1 MGKTKGLEG
10 QYGGL
15 YTYGIKVLNHY
26 QSLAFIGEIVGGLES
41 PDAPSYTVTGSGG
54 GGTHIYHYAEPRAL
68 TNRERARLQT
78 FPNWYEFIGGKESVR
93 RQIGMAVT
101 QKGAKVIVEAIL
113 KTLAGVPYET
123 EEAKWD
129 EEYIQEIL
137 KTGENKKMKRSGKVK
152 KKEKAPEGQTVIELE
167 ETQS

>member
-1 MGKTKGLEG
+1 VGKTKGLEG

-101 QKGAKVIVEAIL
+101 QKGAKVIVE
-113 KTLAGVPYET
+113 
-123 EEAKWD
+123 
-129 EEYIQEIL
+129 YIQEML

>member
-1 MGKTKGLEG
+1 
-10 QYGGL
+10 
-15 YTYGIKVLNHY
+15 
-26 QSLAFIGEIVGGLES
+26 
-41 PDAPSYTVTGSGG
+41 
-54 GGTHIYHYAEPRAL
+54 
-68 TNRERARLQT
+68 
-78 FPNWYEFIGGKESVR
+78 
-93 RQIGMAVT
+93 MAVPP
-101 QKGAKVIVEAIL
+101 KGAKVIVEAIL

-129 EEYIQEIL
+129 EEYIQEML